1 MSHFTSIKTKLY
13 DRETIEK
20 SLSDLNIKW
29 ETEINK
35 VRGYNNQE
43 ELAEIVIKQNN
54 NHDIGFKWNGKE
66 YELVTDLMFWDQK
79 YSVNKFLNQVNQRY
93 AFNLITKVSE
103 EQSFQYVEAENL
115 QDGSIRLLLRKFKYT
130 LTFRFTIFEKS
141 NILLKVKYCF
151 FNFHSL
157 F

>member
-43 ELAEIVIKQNN
+43 ERAEIVIKQKN

-103 EQSFQYVEAENL
+103 EQSFQYVEAESL
-115 QDGSIRLLLRKFKYT
+115 QDGSIRLLLRKFK
-130 LTFRFTIFEKS
+130 
-141 NILLKVKYCF
+141 
-151 FNFHSL
+151 
-157 F
+157 

>member
-13 DRETIEK
+13 DRATIEK
-20 SLSDLNIKW
+20 SLSDLNIEC
-29 ETEINK
+29 ETEVNK
-35 VRGYNNQE
+35 VRGYKNQE
-43 ELAEIVIKQNN
+43 EFAEIVIRQNN

-103 EQSFQYVEAENL
+103 EQSFQYVEAENQ
-115 QDGSIRLLLRKFKYT
+115 QDGSIRLLLRKFK
-130 LTFRFTIFEKS
+130 
-141 NILLKVKYCF
+141 
-151 FNFHSL
+151 
-157 F
+157 

>member
-29 ETEINK
+29 EMEVNA
-35 VRGYNNQE
+35 VRGYKNQKE
-43 ELAEIVIKQNN
+43 YADIVIRQKN

-66 YELVTDLMFWDQK
+66 YELVTDLMFWEQK

-103 EQSFQYVEAENL
+103 EQSFQYVEAENQ
-115 QDGSIRLLLRKFKYT
+115 QDGSIRLLLRKFK
-130 LTFRFTIFEKS
+130 
-141 NILLKVKYCF
+141 
-151 FNFHSL
+151 
-157 F
+157 

>member
-1 MSHFTSIKTKLY
+1 MSQFTSIKTKLY

-43 ELAEIVIKQNN
+43 ERAEIVIKQKN

-115 QDGSIRLLLRKFKYT
+115 QDGSIRLLLRKFK
-130 LTFRFTIFEKS
+130 
-141 NILLKVKYCF
+141 
-151 FNFHSL
+151 
-157 F
+157 

>member
-35 VRGYNNQE
+35 IRGYNNQE

-103 EQSFQYVEAENL
+103 EQSFQYVEAENQ
-115 QDGSIRLLLRKFKYT
+115 QDGSIRLLLRKFK
-130 LTFRFTIFEKS
+130 
-141 NILLKVKYCF
+141 
-151 FNFHSL
+151 
-157 F
+157 

>member
-13 DRETIEK
+13 YRETIEK

-43 ELAEIVIKQNN
+43 ELAEIVIKQKN

-115 QDGSIRLLLRKFKYT
+115 QDGSIRLLLRKFK
-130 LTFRFTIFEKS
+130 
-141 NILLKVKYCF
+141 
-151 FNFHSL
+151 
-157 F
+157 

>member
-1 MSHFTSIKTKLY
+1 MSAITSIKTKLY

-43 ELAEIVIKQNN
+43 ELAEIVIKQKN

-115 QDGSIRLLLRKFKYT
+115 QDGSIRLLLRKFK
-130 LTFRFTIFEKS
+130 
-141 NILLKVKYCF
+141 
-151 FNFHSL
+151 
-157 F
+157 